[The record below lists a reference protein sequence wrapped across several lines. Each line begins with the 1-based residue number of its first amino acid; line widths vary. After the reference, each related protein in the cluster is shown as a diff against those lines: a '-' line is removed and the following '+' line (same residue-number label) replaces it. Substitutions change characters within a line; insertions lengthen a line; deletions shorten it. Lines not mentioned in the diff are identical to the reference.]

1 MYLYKNIIEK
11 EKMKILKNWVNLRI
25 YTGFPEGFFS
35 KFSKNRGTTLA
46 CLKFVEVGF
55 STDLI
60 FSSKRIK

>member
-25 YTGFPEGFFS
+25 YTGFPEGFFPNFQ
-35 KFSKNRGTTLA
+35 KIGAQL

-60 FSSKRIK
+60 FSSK